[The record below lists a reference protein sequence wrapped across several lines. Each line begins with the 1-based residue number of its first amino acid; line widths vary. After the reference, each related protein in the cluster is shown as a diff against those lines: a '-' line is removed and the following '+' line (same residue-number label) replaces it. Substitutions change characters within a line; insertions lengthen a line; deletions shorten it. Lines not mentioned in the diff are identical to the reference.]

1 MIDKKINQLR
11 KLTSNFLFIQYYSHT
26 GCDMYKILNEFTF
39 YNEDKVVLCP
49 VDEGI
54 EKALDLALEHL
65 QKRKAQH
72 QKAIKDNN

>member
-11 KLTSNFLFIQYYSHT
+11 ELTSNFLLIEYYSHT

-39 YNEDKVVLCP
+39 YNKDKLVLCP
-49 VDEGI
+49 VSEGI
-54 EKALDLALEHL
+54 ETALDLALEHL

-72 QKAIKDNN
+72 RKSFN